1 MAFKSR
7 SRLKSQLDSIAKGF
21 GAPSRS
27 LSLGVASLL
36 DTSVIEVQRT
46 DQNIK
51 YFPVETPSPFMV
63 PLQELIAGV
72 NVIGVRTAGVM
83 TIQIPLRTKE
93 EQVIRV
99 ADERGNADSNVITV
113 EVA

>member
-7 SRLKSQLDSIAKGF
+7 SRLRSQLNTIAKSF
-21 GAPSRS
+21 GSPSRS
-27 LSLGVASLL
+27 TAEGVGDLL
-36 DTSVIEVQRT
+36 DASVLEVQRV

-51 YFPVETPSPFMV
+51 YFPVTTASPFKI

-72 NVIGVRTAGVM
+72 NIIGVRTAGAFTVKL
-83 TIQIPLRTKE
+83 PLRTKE

-99 ADERGNADSNVITV
+99 ADERGTADSAVITV

>member
-7 SRLKSQLDSIAKGF
+7 SRLKSQLNTIAKGF
-21 GAPSRS
+21 GSPSRS
-27 LSLGVASLL
+27 TSEGVASLL
-36 DTSVIEVQRT
+36 DTSVLEVKRT
-46 DQNIK
+46 DTNIK
-51 YFPVETPSPFMV
+51 YFPVTTASPYMI

-72 NVIGVRTAGVM
+72 NVIGVRTAGAM
-83 TIQIPLRTKE
+83 LIQLPLRTKE

-99 ADERGNADSNVITV
+99 ADERGTADSEIITV